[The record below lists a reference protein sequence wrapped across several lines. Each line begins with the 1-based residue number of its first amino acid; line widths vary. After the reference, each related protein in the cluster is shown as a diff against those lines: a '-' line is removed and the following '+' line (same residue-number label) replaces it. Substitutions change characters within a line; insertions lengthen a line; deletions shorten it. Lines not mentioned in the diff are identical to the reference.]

1 MKRFGNLSFEII
13 NNQICAA
20 QYSSNSS
27 DEIVDCCFF
36 AIENIGIEN
45 DGNRVCFHVYN
56 NSSDKK
62 YYLKSRNSDNVN
74 VFITECFKAI
84 IAERTKLNIIH

>member
-1 MKRFGNLSFEII
+1 MKRFGNLAFEII

-20 QYSSNSS
+20 QYAGASS

-36 AIENIGIEN
+36 NIENIGLEN

-56 NSSDKK
+56 NGNDNK
-62 YYLKSRNSDNVN
+62 YYLKSRNSDNVTP
-74 VFITECFKAI
+74 FITECFNAI
-84 IAERTKLNIIH
+84 ITERSKFKITG